1 MKGLN
6 KMKLAK
12 YQTEAAVTISTD
24 DTWTM
29 AIHAVLGITAEF
41 NELLLACV
49 ENDDEHIKKEMGDCC
64 WMLAELCTANEWKMQ
79 DVVSLDE
86 WDSRHDGL
94 TADLCGVY
102 QKVIQGHPLDESRV
116 RIIIRHIWSQ
126 LMDMC
131 FQEGWKMQ
139 DILALNIRKLRKRY
153 PNGFEAERSMHRAD
167 GDV

>member
-1 MKGLN
+1 
-6 KMKLAK
+6 MKLAR

-24 DTWTM
+24 DAWTM

-64 WMLAELCTANEWKMQ
+64 WMLAEICTANGWKMQ

-86 WDSRHDGL
+86 WGSRHDGL
-94 TADLCGVY
+94 TADLCGLY
-102 QKVIQGHPLDESRV
+102 QKVIQGHPLDEARV
-116 RIIIRHIWSQ
+116 RMIIRSVWSQ
-126 LMDMC
+126 LMEMC
-131 FQEGWKMQ
+131 FEEGWKMQ
-139 DILALNIRKLRKRY
+139 DILALNIKKLRKRY

-167 GDV
+167 GDI